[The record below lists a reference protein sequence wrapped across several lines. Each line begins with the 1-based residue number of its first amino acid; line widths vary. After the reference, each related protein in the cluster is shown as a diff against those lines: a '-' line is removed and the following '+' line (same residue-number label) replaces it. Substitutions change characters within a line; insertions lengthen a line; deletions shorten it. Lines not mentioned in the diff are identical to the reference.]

1 MFLMRMAVRGY
12 RFIWCLGFH
21 RVLPHE
27 MEFQKFIVYL
37 SLVVNIK
44 IDGLVPA
51 FQFKVTY
58 KVKIKPK

>member
-1 MFLMRMAVRGY
+1 MFLMRMAVRGH
-12 RFIWCLGFH
+12 RFIWRLGFH
-21 RVLPHE
+21 RALPHE
-27 MEFQKFIVYL
+27 IEFQKFIVYL

-44 IDGLVPA
+44 IDGLVPS